1 MNFKLEL
8 LNKEDLPIFK
18 KDMQEAFQIGFE
30 ENYGKTD
37 GTILP
42 EKDID
47 ESLNIKGS
55 IAYKAV
61 VDNKIVGG
69 AVVVINEET
78 KHNDLHLLY
87 VKYGIQA
94 KGIGKMIWNEIEKLH
109 PDTIMWETCT
119 PWFEKRNIHFY
130 VNKCKFHIV
139 KYEREINEE
148 GFIGD
153 GGDGMFILQKVMK

>member
-42 EKDID
+42 KKDID
-47 ESLNIKGS
+47 ESLNTKGS

-87 VKYGIQA
+87 VKY
-94 KGIGKMIWNEIEKLH
+94 
-109 PDTIMWETCT
+109 
-119 PWFEKRNIHFY
+119 
-130 VNKCKFHIV
+130 
-139 KYEREINEE
+139 EREINEE

>member
-47 ESLNIKGS
+47 DRS
-55 IAYKAV
+55 
-61 VDNKIVGG
+61 D
-69 AVVVINEET
+69 
-78 KHNDLHLLY
+78 
-87 VKYGIQA
+87 
-94 KGIGKMIWNEIEKLH
+94 EKEFPFGFA
-109 PDTIMWETCT
+109 PDTSFHETSLLSNLWT
-119 PWFEKRNIHFY
+119 VRDKP
-130 VNKCKFHIV
+130 
-139 KYEREINEE
+139 
-148 GFIGD
+148 D
-153 GGDGMFILQKVMK
+153 D

>member
-47 ESLNIKGS
+47 ESLNTKGS

-61 VDNKIVGG
+61 VDNKIVHG
-69 AVVVINEET
+69 
-78 KHNDLHLLY
+78 Y
-87 VKYGIQA
+87 
-94 KGIGKMIWNEIEKLH
+94 
-109 PDTIMWETCT
+109 DTINLE
-119 PWFEKRNIHFY
+119 
-130 VNKCKFHIV
+130 IV
-139 KYEREINEE
+139 WNTAIESIPELKSYCEEILN
-148 GFIGD
+148 
-153 GGDGMFILQKVMK
+153 

>member
-1 MNFKLEL
+1 MNFKFKI

-30 ENYGKTD
+30 EDSGKID

-47 ESLNIKGS
+47 ESLNTKGS

-69 AVVVINEET
+69 
-78 KHNDLHLLY
+78 L
-87 VKYGIQA
+87 
-94 KGIGKMIWNEIEKLH
+94 
-109 PDTIMWETCT
+109 
-119 PWFEKRNIHFY
+119 
-130 VNKCKFHIV
+130 
-139 KYEREINEE
+139 
-148 GFIGD
+148 
-153 GGDGMFILQKVMK
+153 